1 MIEVV
6 HYQRKRRTEGN
17 HSIESYFKDIRDLQ
31 PNDIKITIKILKFV
45 SNDYLKR
52 LYNALEAIFYQ
63 KDINHNTGDIHFVN
77 IFLSKSKNIL
87 TIHDC
92 GFLKRISGIKFKI
105 IKYFWYTL
113 PAKRTSIITVNS
125 NYTKQDLLTYINF
138 PENRIKV
145 IYIFVSVVHK
155 PSPRLFNK
163 QKPVILQLG
172 TAVNKNIPRIAQ
184 ALNGINCKYIILGK
198 LDAVTIN
205 TLKQNKIDFEN
216 IEASISNEEVAAL
229 YRECDVVS
237 FASTLEG
244 FGMPIVEA
252 NATGRVVVTSNVTS
266 MPEIAGNAA
275 ELVNPFDI
283 ESIRNGFLKVINDD
297 VYREQLIANGFENVK
312 RFDRK
317 KIALEYFDLYRKMK
331 DKKITF

>member
-6 HYQRKRRTEGN
+6 HFQRKRRGEGN

-31 PNDIKITIKILKFV
+31 PDDIRITPKILKFV

-52 LYNALEAIFYQ
+52 LYNAIEVIFYQ
-63 KDINHNTGDIHFVN
+63 KDINHNTGDIHFAN
-77 IFLSKSKNIL
+77 IFLSKKKNIL

-125 NYTKQDLLTYINF
+125 NYTKQDLLTYIKF
-138 PENRIKV
+138 PEERIKV
-145 IYIFVSVVHK
+145 IYIFVPVVHK
-155 PSPRLFNK
+155 QSPKVFNK
-163 QKPVILQLG
+163 EKPVILQLG
-172 TAVNKNIPRIAQ
+172 TAVNKNIIRIAQ
-184 ALNGINCKYIILGK
+184 ALNGINCKYIVVGK
-198 LDAVTIN
+198 LDAATID
-205 TLKQNKIDFEN
+205 TLKENNIDFEN
-216 IEASISNEEVAAL
+216 ITASISDEEVAAL
-229 YRECDVVS
+229 YRKCDVVS
-237 FASTLEG
+237 FASSLEG

-283 ESIRNGFLKVINDD
+283 KSIKNGFLKVINEDAH
-297 VYREQLIANGFENVK
+297 REQLIVNGYENAK
-312 RFDRK
+312 RFDRE
-317 KIALEYFDLYRKMK
+317 KIAQEYFDLYRKMVK
-331 DKKITF
+331 VNT